1 MIRIKNRI
9 LTIITVAALS
19 ATTAYEVSAAEE
31 QSSSGSKIG
40 FVNIQLLLRE
50 VPQAMFATKRLEAS
64 FGGRKAEILEF
75 QKSCQKME
83 KNLEKEAAALSKQQQ
98 QKKIRKIRA
107 CSSEL
112 KLMDEEYGADLRIAQ
127 AEELQKLQR
136 LVYKTVDQI
145 AKQEKFDLIVNEAVI
160 FASPAADIS
169 RKVLGRMQQIS
180 KTPNIPVKDK
190 K

>member
-1 MIRIKNRI
+1 
-9 LTIITVAALS
+9 
-19 ATTAYEVSAAEE
+19 
-31 QSSSGSKIG
+31 
-40 FVNIQLLLRE
+40 
-50 VPQAMFATKRLEAS
+50 
-64 FGGRKAEILEF
+64 
-75 QKSCQKME
+75 
-83 KNLEKEAAALSKQQQ
+83 
-98 QKKIRKIRA
+98 
-107 CSSEL
+107 
-112 KLMDEEYGADLRIAQ
+112 MDEEYGADLRIAQ